1 MGRTPPGAVGLFS
14 AIDRKTA
21 YEAFKS
27 SGSFDPDALYAR
39 KEAMLGPYRRL
50 KRIAGLAIVV
60 GLAIVGLGLPLLGAA
75 VVGGAWLLWR
85 YQGRQVR
92 NVEAGYG
99 QYIGAG
105 TDEGRN

>member
-1 MGRTPPGAVGLFS
+1 MGGIPSGPGSPFS
-14 AIDRKTA
+14 SMDQKAA
-21 YEAFKS
+21 YGAFKS